1 MDTGCPGFGTIP
13 PLCMASEQS
22 VNIFCLSRGPQTDL
36 AALDYNENALH
47 RTPADSKNY
56 KYKWKD
62 VDCKTKA
69 PFICQYNPGN
79 FVQCIDF
86 IYSNPL

>member
-1 MDTGCPGFGTIP
+1 MRNLPK
-13 PLCMASEQS
+13 S
-22 VNIFCLSRGPQTDL
+22 VLEVKSNRECLAY

-79 FVQCIDF
+79 YFYLDF
-86 IYSNPL
+86 ICSHQLR

>member
-1 MDTGCPGFGTIP
+1 MRNLPK
-13 PLCMASEQS
+13 S
-22 VNIFCLSRGPQTDL
+22 VLEVKSNRECLAY

-79 FVQCIDF
+79 YVYLDLFFASTYITA
-86 IYSNPL
+86 YL

>member
-1 MDTGCPGFGTIP
+1 MRNLPK
-13 PLCMASEQS
+13 S
-22 VNIFCLSRGPQTDL
+22 VLEVKSNRECLAY

-79 FVQCIDF
+79 Y
-86 IYSNPL
+86 IY